1 MIGEMQMRD
10 NLLFSFLGVWL
21 LVMCAAG
28 NQIIGEYGIGK
39 YAIMCIADVLMLM
52 GLVAKV
58 ESEE

>member
-1 MIGEMQMRD
+1 MKENI
-10 NLLFSFLGVWL
+10 LFSFLAVWL
-21 LVMCAAG
+21 LIMGAAG

-39 YAIMCIADVLMLM
+39 YAIVGIADVLMLM